1 MRSSSAP
8 VASTS
13 AAVPFTAPAASTSAA
28 RSPSAPLAAPT
39 ESSSDDEA
47 LPNDNEHYG
56 ARHSLKRIFI
66 GPSYAG
72 AGKGKARAA
81 EPGTGEDAHWDE
93 GGSSSSSSPSEDDE
107 GGGGNGR
114 RAAHARRRV
123 ARGRQKEERESRK
136 PTGET
141 VQGNSRRPSAHQ
153 WVGGSF
159 EIGADVKAAAKRRK
173 RRLKAERR
181 AREKG
186 ERDEKEDREGRGRSA
201 STATKGTAKTG
212 GKSPGLFSTSS
223 YMTAQ
228 THLPPPPASPSDVQ
242 PQQCPIPVNDALPYI
257 IHPLARQPSD
267 RPPLNSSTPDS
278 AVPCPATASKA
289 IPQLKSILRG
299 KDEASL
305 NGSALGHGHPKS
317 HPSALLD
324 VPKTIHAIPPPSPT
338 ACAPPR
344 PGVPPR
350 ATSVRFDPSSSSS
363 TPAFRGPGSGAQ
375 PPAPPEEVLSR
386 PAPEPIP
393 DEEKLKDPQPLF
405 RAAKDKKLHLKQ
417 KGDEVLRKERMLVR
431 VDWTQREDLPDS
443 FDEHIARKYP
453 TFNEGWEE
461 LGVIWRPGR
470 LELWGEYKFNI
481 PAAFVGAKKL
491 KSVIPLQPRKTHLS
505 LYSSVDLIFCLTHR
519 PVPSSLLSS
528 VATRRSTSAAEAPGT
543 DPDGG
548 IDEKILRSPHHS
560 KASKRGYVHLRHAG
574 TNIFLFRA
582 RTSSIA
588 KKWIWL
594 LYRELGGQ
602 VPRTLEISV
611 PDLGAK
617 IRIPVPR
624 DLPEPQD
631 GGVGALVS
639 DEDREGEGYRLLTAG
654 SVVDACV
661 EQLAKVGEWRD
672 LVEEAQRHGATFRLA
687 WRRDG
692 VLDWVDEGVGGL
704 ERDWGVVGGVAF
716 RQESVDPVLEL
727 RPAVHYPTIV
737 RMPPSASS
745 KPQQRMAEPPGVE
758 GFVTRYRESGTNER
772 IYLST
777 HLGLLFISRPS
788 TAHPPEPPLTAQH
801 TVNNPAAIV
810 LAPFVFGMASIA
822 ATPEKQGKMWRR
834 VSDRGG
840 MKAAKQ
846 EKSRREWTL
855 KSMEAADGERLKCDL
870 DDEDGRGMLELF
882 EKEERKRAFLQISD
896 ARGFVSLSEIETIE
910 HELEEAPRE
919 KWVRVVDPGGEDG
932 LKVADDKQRLRKLRS
947 FVVKTRSGMTVKFEC
962 HSTNVCD
969 EWVSRLSALVT
980 YWRRRER
987 VDAIRQMEISPHG
1000 GLVKHLPPFGSS
1012 ARHDDDDDAEPPPAR
1027 EELLSSPLLAQIY
1040 NWCILDGCRA
1050 VLKHGVLHVKKGLR
1064 GMFRKRHV
1072 LLLPGTLIEYQS
1084 FQRDLYGQPLATP
1097 YHRRKF
1103 TLSLRDC
1110 YCYSGSLTAA
1120 LLRGTT
1126 NTTAWDPANTTQHH
1140 FPRCYTTTDGLRTTD
1155 DDEDCTFVIL
1165 RMKHGGHGGGK
1176 TFGQKGVARVYRAR
1190 SKVERDQFV
1199 YALNCAIERLL
1210 RGEQEREER
1219 LRDFSWL
1226 EQQKEGGEAK
1236 ESKAY
1241 TST

>member
-1 MRSSSAP
+1 MRSTSAP
-8 VASTS
+8 LASTS
-13 AAVPFTAPAASTSAA
+13 AAAPVNAPAASTSAV
-28 RSPSAPLAAPT
+28 RSPSAPLAGPT
-39 ESSSDDEA
+39 ELSSDDEA
-47 LPNDNEHYG
+47 LANDNEHYG
-56 ARHSLKRIFI
+56 TRHSLRRIFI

-72 AGKGKARAA
+72 AGKGKGRAA
-81 EPGTGEDAHWDE
+81 EQVTGEDAHWDE
-93 GGSSSSSSPSEDDE
+93 GGNSSSSSPSEDDE
-107 GGGGNGR
+107 GGGSGT
-114 RAAHARRRV
+114 RAAHAGRRV
-123 ARGRQKEERESRK
+123 ARGRRKEKSESRK

-141 VQGNSRRPSAHQ
+141 VQGNSRRSSAHQ
-153 WVGGSF
+153 WIGGSF
-159 EIGADVKAAAKRRK
+159 EIGADVKAVVKRRK

-186 ERDEKEDREGRGRSA
+186 EHGETEEREGGGRSA
-201 STATKGTAKTG
+201 STATEGTSKTG
-212 GKSPGLFSTSS
+212 GRSPGLFSTSS
-223 YMTAQ
+223 FITAQ
-228 THLPPPPASPSDVQ
+228 THLPPPPASPSDFQLQQ
-242 PQQCPIPVNDALPYI
+242 PPTPIDDALPYI
-257 IHPLARQPSD
+257 IHPLAQVTSD
-267 RPPLNSSTPDS
+267 PLPRIKSTSDS
-278 AVPCPATASKA
+278 AVP
-289 IPQLKSILRG
+289 LKSILRG
-299 KDEASL
+299 KDEAGL
-305 NGSALGHGHPKS
+305 NGSELGHGHPKS
-317 HPSALLD
+317 HPAALLD
-324 VPKTIHAIPPPSPT
+324 VPQPIHAIPPPSQT
-338 ACAPPR
+338 ASAAPR

-350 ATSVRFDPSSSSS
+350 ATSVRFDASPSSSS
-363 TPAFRGPGSGAQ
+363 PAPRGPGSGAQ
-375 PPAPPEEVLSR
+375 PPAPPDEVLSR
-386 PAPEPIP
+386 PPPEPAQ
-393 DEEKLKDPQPLF
+393 DEEKPQDPQSLF

-431 VDWTQREDLPDS
+431 VDWTQREDLPNS

-453 TFNEGWEE
+453 TNNGGWEE

-481 PAAFVGAKKL
+481 PAAIAGAKKL

-528 VATRRSTSAAEAPGT
+528 VAARRTTSAAEAPGI
-543 DPDGG
+543 DHDGN
-548 IDEKILRSPHHS
+548 IDEKILASPHHS

-624 DLPEPQD
+624 DLPQPQD
-631 GGVGALVS
+631 NGVAALVS
-639 DEDREGEGYRLLTAG
+639 VEDREGEGYRLLRAG
-654 SVVDACV
+654 SVIDACV
-661 EQLAKVGEWRD
+661 EQLAKVGEWRG
-672 LVEEAQRHGATFRLA
+672 LVEEAQRHGTTFRLA
-687 WRRDG
+687 WRRGG
-692 VLDWVDEGVGGL
+692 VLDWVDEGLGGL

-716 RQESVDPVLEL
+716 RQESIDPVLEL

-737 RMPPSASS
+737 RLPPSASS

-758 GFVTRYRESGTNER
+758 GFVTRHRENGMNER

-788 TAHPPEPPLTAQH
+788 TAHPPEPPLSAQQ

-822 ATPEKQGKMWRR
+822 ATPEKQGKIWRR

-846 EKSRREWTL
+846 EKRRRDWTL
-855 KSMEAADGERLKCDL
+855 KRMEADDGERHKYDV

-882 EKEERKRAFLQISD
+882 EKEERKRAFLQITD

-932 LKVADDKQRLRKLRS
+932 LKVADDKQKLRKLRS

-962 HSTNVCD
+962 HSTDVCD

-987 VDAIRQMEISPHG
+987 VDAVQQMEISPHG
-1000 GLVKHLPPFGSS
+1000 GLVKHLPPFSS
-1012 ARHDDDDDAEPPPAR
+1012 SGRHVDDADDGEPQPSR

-1050 VLKHGVLHVKKGLR
+1050 VLRHGVLHIKKGLR

-1084 FQRDLYGQPLATP
+1084 FQRNLYGQPLATP

-1120 LLRGTT
+1120 LFHGTA

-1155 DDEDCTFVIL
+1155 DDEDCTFVLL
-1165 RMKHGGHGGGK
+1165 RMRHGGHGTAK
-1176 TFGQKGVARVYRAR
+1176 KFGQKGVARVYRAR

-1226 EQQKEGGEAK
+1226 EQQRKGPKAK
-1236 ESKAY
+1236 KSMAHIF
-1241 TST
+1241 T